1 MVDREKFVTDAL
13 RGAGRA
19 VAGRLG
25 RDGAGVAVNYRPEH
39 GNERGR
45 VAGIVGRPREEPAG
59 VAR

>member
-1 MVDREKFVTDAL
+1 MVDREKFVTGAL

-25 RDGAGVAVNYRPEH
+25 RDGAGVVVNYRPEP
-39 GNERGR
+39 GNERVR
-45 VAGIVGRPREEPAG
+45 VAGIGGRPREEPVG